1 MWVFALEGFVSVVE
15 VRGKPNQL
23 LVRGRSWDDV
33 VMWRRLVCGRSRGS
47 KIVSTPR
54 ADYPWRFVAS
64 RKKVAAAMVK
74 AIEGVRYD
82 NFKSAVGHA
91 DPARAEAYMG
101 VWSEMNWF
109 GRLKTPEGREMV
121 R

>member
-15 VRGKPNQL
+15 VRGKPDQL
-23 LVRGRSWDDV
+23 LVRGRIWEDV
-33 VMWRRLVCGRSRGS
+33 VAWRRLVCGRSRGV
-47 KIVSTPR
+47 KIKSTPE

-74 AIEGVRYD
+74 AIEGVRYH
-82 NFKSAVGHA
+82 NFKSAVGHE
-91 DPARAEAYMG
+91 DSARAEAYMG
-101 VWSEMNWF
+101 VWSEMSWF
-109 GRLKTPEGREMV
+109 GRLKTPEGRELV